1 MATTGQLSTQ
11 AYGLTAEERQLK
23 SERNRVQGMINKYYR
38 NPKNYNPKMIADLER
53 MAMQY
58 GLMFKKVLPDATA
71 WQNVKGFVGG
81 MADAAAFDFIPD
93 NWYDS
98 GGIARA
104 AKNWGKG
111 IGTVGSIAL
120 TGGAALAGRAGIM
133 GTKALTKAASYT
145 APGRLAKIAGD
156 TYRTQKAAYKGVAKI
171 DDVVDAAKKS
181 PGNLQEV
188 LKGKNLSSEDIN
200 KITKKIT
207 AEYKST
213 PKYAEKLNKLI
224 TSKGAAPSTIEPSK
238 IRSVVDKLS
247 GKTETKIFTA
257 PKKGQPKEFTKELKD
272 ILTAEKLTPA
282 QIRELAKNL
291 KGKNA
296 PKTFDEIADW
306 LVNSQKSSP
315 TIGGFGAIDP
325 TKALIGGAAAL
336 GAGQQLA
343 TWRTP
348 SREEKMAEEYDIYN

>member
-1 MATTGQLSTQ
+1 M
-11 AYGLTAEERQLK
+11 
-23 SERNRVQGMINKYYR
+23 
-38 NPKNYNPKMIADLER
+38 
-53 MAMQY
+53 
-58 GLMFKKVLPDATA
+58 
-71 WQNVKGFVGG
+71 
-81 MADAAAFDFIPD
+81 
-93 NWYDS
+93 
-98 GGIARA
+98 
-104 AKNWGKG
+104 
-111 IGTVGSIAL
+111 
-120 TGGAALAGRAGIM
+120 
-133 GTKALTKAASYT
+133 
-145 APGRLAKIAGD
+145 AKIAGD

-224 TSKGAAPSTIEPSK
+224 TSKGAPPSTIEPSK
-238 IRSVVDKLS
+238 IRSVVNKLS
-247 GKTETKIFTA
+247 GETNTKIFTTA
-257 PKKGQPKEFTKELKD
+257 KKGQPKEFTKELKD

-315 TIGGFGAIDP
+315 TVGGFGAIDP
-325 TKALIGGAAAL
+325 TQALIGGAAAL
-336 GAGQQLA
+336 GAGKQLA

-348 SREEKMAEEYDIYN
+348 SREEQMAEEYDIYN